1 METRRLARVTVL
13 MCAVMLSACNQ
24 PNGVDLGEEIPVA
37 PIVAESNS
45 AFEEADRRVIRDTI
59 EWAVVW
65 ARIYETRSPKP
76 PLPAI
81 DFSRE
86 QVVIAALGK
95 RPSSGYVVRI
105 TGASGTSNAIKVRF
119 ESQSP
124 GTGCAVLPVMT
135 HPVDVV
141 KMPRT
146 VGSVVFE
153 ETPRVRSCG

>member
-76 PLPAI
+76 PLPA
-81 DFSRE
+81 RLR
-86 QVVIAALGK
+86 AAW
-95 RPSSGYVVRI
+95 P
-105 TGASGTSNAIKVRF
+105 
-119 ESQSP
+119 
-124 GTGCAVLPVMT
+124 
-135 HPVDVV
+135 
-141 KMPRT
+141 
-146 VGSVVFE
+146 
-153 ETPRVRSCG
+153 